1 MERRRYGIKKER
13 CNEKRRYG
21 LIRRRCLPAI
31 EIINEMR
38 YADAKVSDNGS
49 REQRGRTILRYRAF
63 FKIVLIVLICSALLT
78 ACTKTEQSAEQA
90 NDAGVLLG
98 FSQLGSES
106 GWRLG
111 NTKDVQDAAERAG
124 VQLMFE
130 NAEQKQENQIKAIRK
145 FIAYQVDVIAFA
157 PIVEDGWDNVLEE
170 AKAAGIPV
178 LISDRRINTEDETLY
193 AGFIGSDFE
202 EEGLSAGRYLLRKM
216 EGVDGP
222 VSIVEISG
230 TIDST
235 PMRQRASGFR
245 SMIGDDDRFV
255 IVESISG
262 DFLRSKGKECMQG
275 LLKRY
280 DDIDVLY
287 SHNDAM
293 TFGAIEAIEEAGL
306 VPGEDIVIITVDGEQ
321 EAIDL
326 LREGKINCVVECTP
340 LIGDIIMELAE
351 KLAAGETIPRD
362 TYSVE
367 RSFSEFDDDLD
378 SLAPR
383 GY

>member
-1 MERRRYGIKKER
+1 MKHR
-13 CNEKRRYG
+13 
-21 LIRRRCLPAI
+21 A
-31 EIINEMR
+31 
-38 YADAKVSDNGS
+38 
-49 REQRGRTILRYRAF
+49 LRIFAVAAAF
-63 FKIVLIVLICSALLT
+63 CAALLT
-78 ACTKTEQSAEQA
+78 GCTNGGETVDQPGK
-90 NDAGVLLG
+90 AGVLLG

-111 NTKDVQDAAERAG
+111 NTKDIQDAARRSG

-130 NAEQKQENQIKAIRK
+130 NAEQKQENQIKAIRS

-157 PIVEDGWDNVLEE
+157 PNVEDGWDNVLLE

-178 LISDRRINTEDETLY
+178 LITDRRIVTADDSLY
-193 AGFIGSDFE
+193 VGFVGSDFLS
-202 EEGLSAGRYLLRKM
+202 EGLRAGRFLLEKM
-216 EGVDGP
+216 KDAEHVN
-222 VSIVEISG
+222 IVEISG
-230 TIDST
+230 TLDST

-245 SMIGDDDRFV
+245 SVLEGDDRFT
-255 IVESISG
+255 ILESISG
-262 DFLRSKGKECMQG
+262 DFLRSKGKECMQS
-275 LLKRY
+275 LLQRH

-306 VPGEDIVIITVDGEQ
+306 EPGKDIVIITVDGEQ

-326 LREGKINCVVECTP
+326 LRAGKINCVVECTP
-340 LIGDIIMELAE
+340 LIGDIIMELAK
-351 KLAAGETIPRD
+351 KLAAGEPIPRD

-367 RSFSEFDDDLD
+367 RSFTEFDEDLA
-378 SLAPR
+378 SLPPR